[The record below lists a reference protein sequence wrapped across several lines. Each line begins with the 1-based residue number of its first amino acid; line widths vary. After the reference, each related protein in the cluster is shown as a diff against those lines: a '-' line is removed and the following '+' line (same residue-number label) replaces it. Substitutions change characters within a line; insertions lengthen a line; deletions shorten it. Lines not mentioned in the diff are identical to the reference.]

1 MKKLIVYIML
11 MCSST
16 LAVEYGYFS
25 RAGYGDEFNKSISL
39 ETGDRFVI
47 ENISQLGS
55 ISNTS
60 SYNWDVEISF
70 YYNDEL
76 PSYTRIINVGYK
88 KWNEQINDYDLIF
101 MFPENIRSI
110 VGPCVITPTSR
121 GGNGYII
128 DYKIIRASESAASSD
143 SKYTASLNADGT
155 RLAIGEQ
162 QGTNTS
168 TRVYEYDDVTE
179 AWEQLG
185 DSVE

>member
-1 MKKLIVYIML
+1 ML
-11 MCSST
+11 MCSSA

-25 RAGYGDEFNKSISL
+25 RAGAGDEFNKSVSL

-55 ISNTS
+55 FNSTG
-60 SYNWDVEISF
+60 SYTWGVEISF
-70 YYNDEL
+70 YYNEEL

-88 KWNEQINDYDLIF
+88 KYNDQVNDTDLIF

-121 GGNGYII
+121 GANGYII
-128 DYKIIRASESAASSD
+128 DYKIIRAGESAAPSD
-143 SKYTASLNADGT
+143 SKYSVSLNNNGT

-168 TRVYEYDDVTE
+168 TRVYEFNDDNET
-179 AWEQLG
+179 WEQLG